1 MGDKT
6 VDDNAVPRRTFLK
19 LGATG
24 GAIVALGAAGSALVP
39 DLRRRGLLSLDGV
52 VRRRVDGVR

>member
-1 MGDKT
+1 MDENS
-6 VDDNAVPRRTFLK
+6 VDDDAVPRRTFLK

-24 GAIVALGAAGSALVP
+24 GAILALGAAGSALVP

-52 VRRRVDGVR
+52 FDAGVDGVR